1 MDCLCSQI
9 TPRDGV
15 SSCPCVSSHQ
25 KSLDRFVVAH
35 LLGWWGKTLMI
46 RDPYVCHVV
55 SFLFEILPSPS
66 DGRPPRL
73 ATIFPPQGVNMEMAV
88 VRAGPNAQSTV
99 VELANIVGRRSN
111 SGTRRHGGAHYTRGP
126 PAQQHC

>member
-55 SFLFEILPSPS
+55 SFLFEILEYMFTFVQPNFAECWW
-66 DGRPPRL
+66 DH
-73 ATIFPPQGVNMEMAV
+73 
-88 VRAGPNAQSTV
+88 VRTL
-99 VELANIVGRRSN
+99 VENNLDSIEHAMHRVERV
-111 SGTRRHGGAHYTRGP
+111 RGS
-126 PAQQHC
+126 